1 MTLKQFLTTLWGRLQ
16 QEEIPYCI
24 LRNHDGLPEHNPG
37 RDIDMLVQYEDLPR
51 ILTVIGDID
60 GIAVTGLLRRSYVCS
75 LYIHGILWGDG
86 LLAIEIDM
94 VTGLAWKGQPYLD
107 AGDVLARRRSPP
119 SRPSGLLV
127 PAPLDEA
134 IISLFSYYLATGEIR
149 QKYWPDVRAVLTR
162 HDKAAIATLSRTVGT
177 RLAEDIVDAVISDSP
192 TRILDLRPRVLRT
205 LLARA
210 LYRTPIMAMTGI
222 AAHYA
227 AELRIRFTLT
237 HVTLVCILGPDG
249 AGKSS
254 VIQSLRPSLR
264 NLVGEIEIRH
274 LKPIILLRRRTRPPV
289 PTTSVDAHAAPLRGS
304 IGSVVK
310 LLAWM
315 VELWLEIVIT
325 PRRVPTLKI
334 YDRYLHDILVDPARY
349 RYGAPRWIARAI
361 SALVVEPDLFVIL
374 DAPADVI
381 QRRKQEVPFVETKR
395 QRDAYRGE
403 IGVRDNAVIV
413 DAARPVAAVA
423 NDVLA
428 AIVAA
433 LNERV
438 KRDHGVA

>member
-1 MTLKQFLTTLWGRLQ
+1 
-16 QEEIPYCI
+16 
-24 LRNHDGLPEHNPG
+24 
-37 RDIDMLVQYEDLPR
+37 
-51 ILTVIGDID
+51 
-60 GIAVTGLLRRSYVCS
+60 
-75 LYIHGILWGDG
+75 
-86 LLAIEIDM
+86 
-94 VTGLAWKGQPYLD
+94 
-107 AGDVLARRRSPP
+107 
-119 SRPSGLLV
+119 
-127 PAPLDEA
+127 
-134 IISLFSYYLATGEIR
+134 
-149 QKYWPDVRAVLTR
+149 
-162 HDKAAIATLSRTVGT
+162 
-177 RLAEDIVDAVISDSP
+177 
-192 TRILDLRPRVLRT
+192 
-205 LLARA
+205 
-210 LYRTPIMAMTGI
+210 
-222 AAHYA
+222 
-227 AELRIRFTLT
+227 
-237 HVTLVCILGPDG
+237 
-249 AGKSS
+249 
-254 VIQSLRPSLR
+254 
-264 NLVGEIEIRH
+264 
-274 LKPIILLRRRTRPPV
+274 
-289 PTTSVDAHAAPLRGS
+289 VDAHAAPLRGS